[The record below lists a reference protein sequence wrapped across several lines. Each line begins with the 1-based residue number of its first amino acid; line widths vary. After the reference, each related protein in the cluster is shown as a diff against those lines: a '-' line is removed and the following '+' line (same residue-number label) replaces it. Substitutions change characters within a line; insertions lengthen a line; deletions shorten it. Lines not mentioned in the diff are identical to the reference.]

1 MAENKGRG
9 ITVNWKGANI
19 AKVRTKSVAI
29 ANEPIDITGD
39 TDDGWRTLLDSPGQ
53 KSVDI
58 SVSGV
63 VTNRVL
69 IKDAARDAMG
79 GAVVMTWPDGGSMV
93 GNFKITGYTSTGEY
107 NGAET
112 FEATF
117 QSSGEVEFDG
127 GT

>member
-9 ITVNWKGANI
+9 ITVRWKGIAI
-19 AKVRTKSVAI
+19 AKVRTKSI
-29 ANEPIDITGD
+29 TINNEPIDVSGD
-39 TDDGWRTLLDSPGQ
+39 TDDGWRALLTEPGQ

-63 VTNRVL
+63 VVNRTL
-69 IKDAARDAMG
+69 IKDAAKNTIGAAMN
-79 GAVVMTWPDGGSMV
+79 MTWPDGGTMD
-93 GNFKITGYTSTGEY
+93 GNFVLTSYASTGEH

-117 QSSGEVEFDG
+117 QSNGEIEIDG